1 MIINNNIYVVTKKV
15 CILFLQFKKPI
26 LYNDLNVEVLGIKK
40 NATTE
45 EIKMTYRLIAQK
57 YHPDKNKEPNAHK
70 IFIEAKQ

>member
-1 MIINNNIYVVTKKV
+1 
-15 CILFLQFKKPI
+15 
-26 LYNDLNVEVLGIKK
+26 VLGIKK